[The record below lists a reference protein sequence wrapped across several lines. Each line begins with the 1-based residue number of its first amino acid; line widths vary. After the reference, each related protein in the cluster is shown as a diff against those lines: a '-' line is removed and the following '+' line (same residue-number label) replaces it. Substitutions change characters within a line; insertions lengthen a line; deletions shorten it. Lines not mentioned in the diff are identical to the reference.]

1 MQQSTRRLGWS
12 CSSLSVELRESFT
25 CRRTTVYAM
34 VELFDGLGLTKQSL
48 IGRRLSVHG
57 RKQRERVDDGG
68 GTIP

>member
-1 MQQSTRRLGWS
+1 
-12 CSSLSVELRESFT
+12 
-25 CRRTTVYAM
+25 M

-57 RKQRERVDDGG
+57 RIQRERVDDGG